1 MSDNAIEIT
10 DFSSQTIK
18 MYLQKD
24 VVSDL
29 NYKIEK
35 NFSSNNPEQRERAEV
50 LFRHLNRGLFNIAN
64 GLFDNSNIT
73 PNGELFY
80 DLFEDIGT
88 VLFVPIINDQKEI
101 GVLVT
106 RIVWKYYSN
115 DWWSIVETRNNQF
128 NSRLKHMIDESVR
141 RVFAERRN
149 RRLNEA
155 VGRSFRM
162 VLREYLTRNR

>member
-1 MSDNAIEIT
+1 MDDNAIEIT

-88 VLFVPIINDQKEI
+88 VLFVP
-101 GVLVT
+101 
-106 RIVWKYYSN
+106 
-115 DWWSIVETRNNQF
+115 
-128 NSRLKHMIDESVR
+128 
-141 RVFAERRN
+141 
-149 RRLNEA
+149 
-155 VGRSFRM
+155 
-162 VLREYLTRNR
+162 